1 MTEKLT
7 NKELLE
13 ELSKRGY
20 FASKVPPQ
28 VSGTTFEPDITK
40 LTGNK
45 YRFAVIS
52 CTHLGSRFQQHE
64 LKSLLIGSL
73 FLLLPVILLIALD
86 LLGLVKIVW

>member
-45 YRFAVIS
+45 
-52 CTHLGSRFQQHE
+52 
-64 LKSLLIGSL
+64 
-73 FLLLPVILLIALD
+73 
-86 LLGLVKIVW
+86 